1 MTADRSTRP
10 AGPEGPAPGA
20 VVTAINWI
28 EWVITVFC
36 RYIVLITGIAL
47 TVILTANV
55 FARYA
60 FAAGG
65 LDIAQELPER
75 LFPWFI
81 VAGIVL
87 AAQAGG
93 HMAVEWL
100 IGRAGPKGGR
110 WVILL
115 GNAIIIVAYAILFRQ
130 ALVLADIAK
139 IERSPVLQLP
149 GSHGY
154 WAMAMG
160 FGLIAVVTLCQS
172 VRLLL
177 VGADAR
183 FSLEYEEV

>member
-1 MTADRSTRP
+1 MTADRPDNQAEPPSSAHP
-10 AGPEGPAPGA
+10 AALA
-20 VVTAINWI
+20 VVNRIDA
-28 EWVITVFC
+28 VITVIC
-36 RYIVLITGIAL
+36 RYIVLLTGIAL
-47 TVILTANV
+47 TAILTANV

-60 FAAGG
+60 FATGG
-65 LDIAQELPER
+65 LDVAQELPER

-93 HMAVEWL
+93 HVSVEWL
-100 IGRAGPKGGR
+100 IGRAGPRGGR

-115 GNAIIIVAYAILFRQ
+115 GNAIIVVAYAILFRQ
-130 ALVLADIAK
+130 ALVLAEIAK

-160 FGLIAVVTLCQS
+160 FALIAVVTLCQS
-172 VRLLL
+172 IRLLL
-177 VGADAR
+177 VGADNR
-183 FSLEYEEV
+183 FTLKYEEV

>member
-1 MTADRSTRP
+1 MMTTDRSRDPAERP
-10 AGPEGPAPGA
+10 SSANRTVAA
-20 VVTAINWI
+20 VNLL
-28 EWVITVFC
+28 ERVITVFC
-36 RYIVLITGIAL
+36 RYIVLATGIAL
-47 TVILTANV
+47 TLILTANV

-65 LDIAQELPER
+65 LDVAQELPER

-110 WVILL
+110 WVIQL
-115 GNAIIIVAYAILFRQ
+115 GNAIIIVAYVILFRQ

-172 VRLLL
+172 IRLLL
-177 VGADAR
+177 VGPEAR
-183 FSLEYEEV
+183 FSLEYTEV